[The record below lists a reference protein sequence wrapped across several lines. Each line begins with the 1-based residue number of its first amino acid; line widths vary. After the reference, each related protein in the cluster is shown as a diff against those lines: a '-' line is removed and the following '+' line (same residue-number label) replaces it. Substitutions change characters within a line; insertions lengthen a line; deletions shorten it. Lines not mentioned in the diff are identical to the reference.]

1 MNDVQNTE
9 FSRTMD
15 DQSFRGQLM
24 DDIYTQFRQRGCD
37 QVNNV
42 CVCDHR
48 RLLCVLQLSLLLVT
62 FLSYTAELS
71 LFETQT
77 DLTILL
83 QTLCM
88 LLPSCWRLYVFC
100 DNLVA
105 DSLYS
110 VTILLQTLCML
121 LPSCW
126 RLYVFCDNLVAQGC
140 YRKWKD
146 SSKYWSSYVNNEQ
159 GERMSPSLQTCQNST
174 NCNCVVYVSPEH
186 KNVMFWDHV
195 QISLEASRA

>member
-48 RLLCVLQLSLLLVT
+48 RLLCALQLSLLLVT

-71 LFETQT
+71 LFVTQT

-105 DSLYS
+105 
-110 VTILLQTLCML
+110 
-121 LPSCW
+121 
-126 RLYVFCDNLVAQGC
+126 QGC
-140 YRKWKD
+140 CRKWKD